1 MKIPLSGL
9 TRIVSLAFLVA
20 GCASTTKLAEWRDAE
35 FTGGP
40 FSNVLVIG
48 IFKDM
53 PVRRVFE
60 TRMVEEIGTSGARA
74 IPSFSIM
81 STDEKV
87 SRESVKAAIEGRDID
102 AVILTHLVGVE
113 DKEVYYPPTYRPVPY
128 RHYNGYYGYYSRAY
142 DYVYEP
148 GYYQNY
154 KVAKLE
160 SSMYEVA
167 TERLLW
173 TMQSQSIDPDID
185 TAVVEDNIEIV
196 LNALRA
202 QGLL

>member
-1 MKIPLSGL
+1 MKFRFPGPI
-9 TRIVSLAFLVA
+9 LAVVA
-20 GCASTTKLAEWRDAE
+20 AALIGGCTSTTKLAEWRDAE

-40 FSNVLVIG
+40 FTNVLVIG
-48 IFKDM
+48 LFKDM

-60 TRMVEEIGTSGARA
+60 TRMVEEITAGGARA

-113 DKEVYYPPTYRPVPY
+113 DKEVYYPPSYRPVPY
-128 RHYNGYYGYYSRAY
+128 RHYNGYYGYYSHAY

-167 TERLLW
+167 TEKLLW
-173 TMQSQSIDPDID
+173 TMQSQSVDPDID
-185 TAVVEDNIEIV
+185 TGVVEENIKIV
-196 LNALRA
+196 LNALRT